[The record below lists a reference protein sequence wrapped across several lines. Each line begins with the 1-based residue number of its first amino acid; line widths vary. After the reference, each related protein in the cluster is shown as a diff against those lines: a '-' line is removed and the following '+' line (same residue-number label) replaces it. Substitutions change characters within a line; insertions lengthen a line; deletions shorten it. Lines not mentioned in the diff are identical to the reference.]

1 MEAKDTQAKASN
13 AADRDNKSDRVDNID
28 RVNRVS
34 KVLNVSNDNH
44 TQHTKH
50 GWKVIPFED
59 SIVKV
64 KSTTK
69 ISSNKYLKQGIY
81 PIISQE
87 EGLISG
93 YWNNEEDVF
102 KISYPIVIFGD
113 HTRILKY
120 VDFDFVLGADG
131 VKVLQPIKSI
141 NAKFFKLFL
150 ESCKIA
156 SLGYSRHYKLLKE
169 LQIPVPGI
177 EEQERIVEEL
187 DCLSGVI
194 EKKREQLKQLDA
206 LAQSIFYNM
215 FGDPISN
222 EKGWKIDKLGNLGEI
237 IAGSTPST
245 TDDSNWG
252 GNINW
257 VTPAELNEQLYYGET
272 IRKITEKA
280 AKSLTLM
287 PIGTVL
293 LSSRAPIGKLAI
305 TTTPMCC
312 NQGFKN
318 IICSNRINN
327 VFLYHYLKLT
337 IDDIKAL
344 GRGATFKEVSKKN
357 ISDYK
362 IYIPPLSLQEEFAD
376 KIEAIET
383 QKELLKRS
391 IKEVETLFDA
401 RMDYYFGDT

>member
-1 MEAKDTQAKASN
+1 MKAKDTQAKASN
-13 AADRDNKSDRVDNID
+13 AADRDNKGDRVDNID

-34 KVLNVSNDNH
+34 KVLNVSIDSH
-44 TQHTKH
+44 TRHPKH
-50 GWKVIPFED
+50 GWEVIPFED

-102 KISYPIVIFGD
+102 KISSPVVIFGD

-177 EEQERIVEEL
+177 EEQERIV
-187 DCLSGVI
+187 
-194 EKKREQLKQLDA
+194 RE
-206 LAQSIFYNM
+206 
-215 FGDPISN
+215 
-222 EKGWKIDKLGNLGEI
+222 
-237 IAGSTPST
+237 
-245 TDDSNWG
+245 
-252 GNINW
+252 
-257 VTPAELNEQLYYGET
+257 
-272 IRKITEKA
+272 
-280 AKSLTLM
+280 
-287 PIGTVL
+287 
-293 LSSRAPIGKLAI
+293 
-305 TTTPMCC
+305 
-312 NQGFKN
+312 
-318 IICSNRINN
+318 
-327 VFLYHYLKLT
+327 
-337 IDDIKAL
+337 
-344 GRGATFKEVSKKN
+344 
-357 ISDYK
+357 
-362 IYIPPLSLQEEFAD
+362 
-376 KIEAIET
+376 
-383 QKELLKRS
+383 
-391 IKEVETLFDA
+391 
-401 RMDYYFGDT
+401 